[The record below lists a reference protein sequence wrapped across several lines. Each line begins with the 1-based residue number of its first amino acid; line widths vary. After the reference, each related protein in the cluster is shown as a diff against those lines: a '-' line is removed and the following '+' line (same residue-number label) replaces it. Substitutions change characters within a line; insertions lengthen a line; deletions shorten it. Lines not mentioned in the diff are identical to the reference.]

1 LFIKKL
7 FVAFLILLSTQLS
20 AEVVWQKNFSQSL
33 ELAKKD
39 QKVLMLFVESKSCR
53 WCKKMKNRTLSDERV
68 IKRLKPYVSLKVMRD
83 DIDVMR
89 ELPSIHGVPT
99 IFFMTANK
107 KILETV
113 VGYFNIEDFLSYID
127 DVEGKLKQKVEVKR
141 EH

>member
-7 FVAFLILLSTQLS
+7 FVAFIILLSTQLS

-83 DIDVMR
+83 DMDVMR

-127 DVEGKLKQKVEVKR
+127 DVEGKVNQKVEVKR

>member
-1 LFIKKL
+1 MFIKKL
-7 FVAFLILLSTQLS
+7 FVAFLILLSTQLY

-33 ELAKKD
+33 ELAKKE
-39 QKVLMLFVESKSCR
+39 QRVLMLFVESKSCR

>member
-33 ELAKKD
+33 ELAKKE

>member
-1 LFIKKL
+1 MFIKKL
-7 FVAFLILLSTQLS
+7 FVAFLLLLSTQLS

-33 ELAKKD
+33 ELAKKE

-83 DIDVMR
+83 DMDVMR